1 MSPRYG
7 KLLLIVL
14 VPALLYGAVKGI
26 MYYNA
31 RNAIDRL
38 VDAAAGQAEITYA
51 GIETEVLKAVAV
63 NGISVKPSGVDA
75 EITID
80 RVRLSSDDPMFFI
93 FSSDWKPGEGAP
105 PSSLGFELSGLSV
118 PVDVALMNAQMA
130 MSGTAVEPAGQP
142 CENGLQIEPPLLRA
156 MGFERMSIDAD
167 GNYRIDSTQK
177 TLDVGMF
184 VDVRDVQSLRFDA
197 TLNDVDPEV
206 LEQGGAP
213 DLKLARMEMAV
224 RVSPEFGRQALK
236 ACAIGTELTLD
247 QWSERLAEQ
256 AIGNFELAGLSL
268 GPGLSGAVRSFYR
281 DWGQLEIIA
290 APSEPIGMLSMM
302 FLPPDQLIDAMSL
315 RFRLNDQLITDTSFT
330 LTRPDANA
338 LAALLGQQQP
348 QVEQEQAKPTR
359 PPRIVVRRDYE
370 KIPVGSINRYIN
382 HRVRITPRG
391 LPEREGVLKGI
402 DNGIAEVEQTVHGGK
417 YTAYVPVADIASVE
431 ALVQREV
438 SRKP

>member
-1 MSPRYG
+1 MSPKYG

-14 VPALLYGAVKGI
+14 VPVLLYGAVKGI
-26 MYYNA
+26 MYFNA
-31 RNAIDRL
+31 KNSIDKL
-38 VDAAAGQAEITYA
+38 VDMAAGQAEISYA

-63 NGISVKPSGVDA
+63 NGISIKPAGVDV
-75 EITID
+75 EVTID
-80 RVRLSSDDPMFFI
+80 RIRLSSDDPLFFI
-93 FSSDWKPGEGAP
+93 LSSDWKPGEGAP
-105 PSSLGFELSGLSV
+105 PDSLGFEISGLSV
-118 PVDVALMNAQMA
+118 PVDAELMNAQMA
-130 MSGTAVEPAGQP
+130 MPGLAPQSTGQP
-142 CENGLQIEPPLLRA
+142 CENGLQIETPLLRA
-156 MGFERMSIDAD
+156 MGFERMNIDAD

-184 VDVRDVQSLRFDA
+184 VDVRDVQSMRFDA
-197 TLNDVDPEV
+197 TLSDVDPEV

-224 RVSPEFGRQALK
+224 TVSPEFGRQALK

-256 AIGNFELAGLSL
+256 ALGNFELAGLSL
-268 GPGLSGAVRSFYR
+268 GSGLSGAVRSFYR
-281 DWGQLEIIA
+281 DWGRLEIIA

-315 RFRLNDQLITDTSFT
+315 RFKLNDQLITDTSFT

-348 QVEQEQAKPTR
+348 QAEQDEAKPER
-359 PPRIVVRRDYE
+359 PQRIVVRRDYE
-370 KIPVGSINRYIN
+370 EIPVGSIAQYVN
-382 HRVRITPRG
+382 HRVRIQPRG
-391 LPEREGVLKGI
+391 LPQREGVLKGI

-417 YTAYVPVADIASVE
+417 YTAFVPVADIASIE

-438 SRKP
+438 SRQP